1 MTARNWDRVRKEK
14 LCLEH
19 GTERLGED
27 HPPGGG
33 AYSIYM
39 NGLPE
44 RITLDSQSNGSPRQ
58 TNTTAQRVSEGV
70 SLSLTMQFRTVES
83 ASRKTS
89 ELKGLSDVE
98 LRECR
103 EICQAAIQRINEQL
117 FDRART
123 SAPYGRK

>member
-19 GTERLGED
+19 GSERLGED
-27 HPPGGG
+27 HPPVGS

-44 RITLDSQSNGSPRQ
+44 RITRDSESKGSPKQ
-58 TNTTAQRVSEGV
+58 TNTIGQRISGGV
-70 SLSLTMQFRTVES
+70 SPSLTMQFRTVDS
-83 ASRKTS
+83 ASQKTS
-89 ELKGLSDVE
+89 ELKSLSDVE

-103 EICQAAIQRINEQL
+103 EICQAAIQRINGLL
-117 FDRART
+117 FDRTRT
-123 SAPYGRK
+123 SAYFGRK